1 MIRRLSALT
10 LALMLA
16 ASPAAYAQTIVI
28 VRHGEKAFPNGDP
41 DLSDAGQARAKALAA
56 ALSGARVAAVLAT
69 PLKRTQQTGQPTAA
83 AAGVA
88 IQTIALD
95 GGVPA
100 HAQRVAE
107 AARKVSKDATVLIV
121 GHSNTIG
128 EIARALGDTAP
139 SAVTDCDY
147 DLMTIIDLDAP
158 SPSAIH
164 VRYGAPTQA
173 CPGQ

>member
-1 MIRRLSALT
+1 V
-10 LALMLA
+10 
-16 ASPAAYAQTIVI
+16 VI
-28 VRHGEKAFPNGDP
+28 VRHGEKASPTGDP
-41 DLSDAGQARAKALAA
+41 ELSEAGQTRAMALAA
-56 ALSGARVAAVLAT
+56 ALTGAKVAAVLAT

-83 AAGVA
+83 AAGIA

-100 HAQRVAE
+100 HVQRVAE
-107 AARKVSKDATVLIV
+107 AARKAPKDATVLIV

-128 EIARALGDTAP
+128 EIARALGDSAP

-147 DLMTIIDLDAP
+147 DLMTLLDLDAP

-164 VRYGAPTQA
+164 VRYGAPTEA
-173 CPGQ
+173 CPGT